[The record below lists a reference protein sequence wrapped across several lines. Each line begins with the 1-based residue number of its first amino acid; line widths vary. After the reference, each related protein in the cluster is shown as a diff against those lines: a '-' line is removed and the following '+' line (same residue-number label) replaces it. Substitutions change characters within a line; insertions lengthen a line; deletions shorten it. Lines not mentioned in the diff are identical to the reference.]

1 MGYER
6 PARPAPGAALDRG
19 ASAWSPDRLGRC
31 RSAACT
37 TAHTAGQGP
46 AMMMFRAL
54 VSARCLPM

>member
-1 MGYER
+1 MVPCPAGPVPLGSS
-6 PARPAPGAALDRG
+6 PAR
-19 ASAWSPDRLGRC
+19 
-31 RSAACT
+31 AACI